1 MRFYITAGMQLE
13 KGRDGFTRGTE
24 RDVWTYTAL
33 SSQVAQSCQTLCN
46 PMDCSLLGSS
56 IHGFS
61 RQKYWTGLPFPSPG
75 DLPYS
80 GIKLR
85 SCTLQ
90 ADSLLSKPPGKPNTE
105 YIPLRMKCS
114 CQLSHSYQF
123 PFLTVFFLFAQM
135 IQLGHHMKTQC
146 FK

>member
-1 MRFYITAGMQLE
+1 MTAGMQLE
-13 KGRDGFTRGTE
+13 KGRDRFTRGAE

-80 GIKLR
+80 GIKLG
-85 SCTLQ
+85 SPALQ
-90 ADSLLSKPPGKPNTE
+90 ANSLPTELSGKPLTGCKGAQIIEFSAISLFEGHLCAN
-105 YIPLRMKCS
+105 
-114 CQLSHSYQF
+114 F
-123 PFLTVFFLFAQM
+123 P
-135 IQLGHHMKTQC
+135 
-146 FK
+146 